1 MDLAKRSGKF
11 QHIIYKKTI
20 SKSLH
25 SGLYIL
31 YSGSHPQSVS
41 MTSKK
46 VFILGSFTT
55 FCPSFSGFYL
65 FSLCLSSFNV
75 LEGVRR
81 RPLSHLC

>member
-41 MTSKK
+41 RTSKK
-46 VFILGSFTT
+46 VFILRSFTT
-55 FCPSFSGFYL
+55 SSPSFSVF
-65 FSLCLSSFNV
+65 
-75 LEGVRR
+75 
-81 RPLSHLC
+81 